1 MVRRIFCVLLITFG
15 AALDTY
21 FYVFRFTADGTALVV
36 AIMAALALELLL
48 AFAVWNA
55 QKSKLF
61 TGVAIA
67 ITLYAVVQTSAGQT
81 FSLLSRDAVAGDTSQ
96 ASQAVAD
103 EEKKNLERIDAE
115 YATITKQMQSI
126 QTVEDR
132 AAYSGTLW
140 RMTSRL
146 QELTK
151 ARAESLTRFS
161 DASKEAGKSTVA
173 KVRSMSIYDFYAS
186 MPGWGGMDW
195 MKFIFHTILSILIAI
210 MTPIG
215 LLTWDFKTAARVLKK
230 SALTEKEIA
239 EWVSRCWSRVVS
251 GQSEKILSES
261 AFNSWCER
269 DGVIIS
275 PGAYMECAKRALS
288 LGVITRDGTAV
299 IKELKLIAQ
308 KVGKGN

>member
-1 MVRRIFCVLLITFG
+1 MIRRIFCILLITFG

-55 QKSKLF
+55 RNNKLF

-81 FSLLSRDAVAGDTSQ
+81 FSLLSRDAVAGDTSA

-103 EEKKNLERIDAE
+103 EEKKNLARIDDE
-115 YATITKQMQSI
+115 YKTITAQLTSLR
-126 QTVEDR
+126 TVEDR
-132 AAYSGTLW
+132 ANYAVTVW
-140 RMTSRL
+140 RMTARL
-146 QELTK
+146 GELTK
-151 ARAESLTRFS
+151 ARAESLARFS
-161 DASKEAGKSTVA
+161 AASEAAGKSEVK

-186 MPGWGGMDW
+186 MPGWHGMDW

-215 LLTWDFKTAARVLKK
+215 LLTWDVRTAARIMKK

-239 EWVSRCWSRVVS
+239 EFVTRCWSRVVR
-251 GQSEKILSES
+251 GEGERILSEA
-261 AFNSWCER
+261 AFAAWCER
-269 DGVIIS
+269 DGVIMS
-275 PGAYMECAKRALS
+275 PGAYQECAKRAAS
-288 LGVITRDGTAV
+288 LGIITRDGTALV
-299 IKELKLIAQ
+299 KDLKLIAQ
-308 KVGKGN
+308 KIGKGS